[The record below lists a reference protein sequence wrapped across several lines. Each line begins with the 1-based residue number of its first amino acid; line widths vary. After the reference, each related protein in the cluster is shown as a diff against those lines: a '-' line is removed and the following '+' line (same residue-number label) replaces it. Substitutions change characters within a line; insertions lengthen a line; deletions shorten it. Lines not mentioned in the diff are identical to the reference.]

1 MLAEKTGCIIV
12 SLPHMGKYKKVDKN
26 YSDIEVFDAG
36 PEEFVN
42 LIKHANYICTDSFH
56 ATVFSILNHKEFFTF
71 MRFKEGKGSTNT
83 RIDSLFDIIDF
94 DKRLVSDF
102 GDIDKYLK
110 NSIPYDKIDTRLSLY
125 RKASIDF
132 LKKALGKN
140 DTD

>member
-1 MLAEKTGCIIV
+1 
-12 SLPHMGKYKKVDKN
+12 
-26 YSDIEVFDAG
+26 
-36 PEEFVN
+36 
-42 LIKHANYICTDSFH
+42 
-56 ATVFSILNHKEFFTF
+56 

-102 GDIDKYLK
+102 GDIEYLK

>member
-1 MLAEKTGCIIV
+1 
-12 SLPHMGKYKKVDKN
+12 
-26 YSDIEVFDAG
+26 
-36 PEEFVN
+36 
-42 LIKHANYICTDSFH
+42 
-56 ATVFSILNHKEFFTF
+56 

-110 NSIPYDKIDTRLSLY
+110 NFIPYDKIDTRLSLY
-125 RKASIDF
+125 REASIDF

-140 DTD
+140 DTN